1 MAACNFWIQFY
12 VYHLNHFIILQIQNL
27 QNTIFFTFSSRGD
40 ISFLRSLTIH
50 SLILDAIQLSI
61 IK

>member
-40 ISFLRSLTIH
+40 ISFLRSLTIY
-50 SLILDAIQLSI
+50 SLILDAIQLSV